1 MMTLGSK
8 GLTLSFRFFIHIL
21 TVRNMQARNQG
32 SLEGSEDPPI
42 PKKPSL
48 LKLSIAFSWR

>member
-42 PKKPSL
+42 PKKT
-48 LKLSIAFSWR
+48 